1 MLLFNNITWYSLVAW
16 FVVLGALI
24 LINEFARK
32 SKVFSVILC
41 TASIREASRCLLR
54 ALNQGKSMNS

>member
-41 TASIREASRCLLR
+41 VVMPIVLILLGFILPYF
-54 ALNQGKSMNS
+54 AKKSNR